1 MWEPRLRKFDP
12 ARIEEGL
19 ACLRPDNFR
28 MTVVSQKFPGVWEKR
43 EKWYGTEYTYE
54 KIPADFLAEIKKAG
68 TSTSKNRL
76 SELHLP
82 HANQFIPT
90 KLEVEKK
97 DVKEPAVAP
106 KLIRNDDLV
115 RTWYKKGKVFYIASN
130 CQIAANESSNQMIP
144 SGFQRPIFSSTV
156 GIRSQTLPRRIL

>member
-1 MWEPRLRKFDP
+1 
-12 ARIEEGL
+12 
-19 ACLRPDNFR
+19 
-28 MTVVSQKFPGVWEKR
+28 MTVVSQKFPGVWEKK

-54 KIPADFLAEIKKAG
+54 KIPADFVAEIKKAG

-82 HANQFIPT
+82 HENQFIPT

-97 DVKEPAVAP
+97 EVKEPAVAP

-115 RTWYKKGKVFYIASN
+115 RTWYKKGKLFCLAPN
-130 CQIAANESSNQMIP
+130 CGILANMNLDQMMP
-144 SGFQRPIFSSTV
+144 SGFQRPIFLLIV
-156 GIRSQTLPRRIL
+156 GIRSPTLPRKIL